1 MYKGLCVIN
10 MKGGVGKTTV
20 AVNLGWEA
28 ASRGLKCL
36 VVDLDPQFNASAYLM
51 GEDAYE
57 RDIIENRGLTVF
69 DIFEQHTPMRDPQR
83 PLPTGE
89 NVIRS
94 VPAHGNGELDV
105 IPSQLEF
112 AMTLKN
118 PAGKSHL
125 LSTFLTQHASNYD
138 LVVIDPP
145 PTDSMATEA
154 AYLATN
160 HILIPVRP
168 EFLSSI
174 GFPLLGRSVESF
186 KQQYP
191 SHSLDVVGMF
201 LSNVDTNLPEY
212 GETNENEYDK
222 TKTATQGFA
231 ESRGWRFLEREIR
244 FSRSY
249 MRGSREATPI
259 TRTRHAQSD
268 VQNEFRRLANDVF
281 RHMGL
286 QGGRKIS
293 AGMFGKRKPRW
304 GGG

>member
-28 ASRGLKCL
+28 AEGGLKCL
-36 VVDLDPQFNASAYLM
+36 VVDLDPQFNASVYLM
-51 GEDAYE
+51 GENAYE

-83 PLPTGE
+83 SLPTGE
-89 NVIRS
+89 NTIRS
-94 VPAHGNGELDV
+94 VRAHGNGKLDV
-105 IPSQLEF
+105 IASQLEL
-112 AMTLKN
+112 AMTLKQ
-118 PAGKSHL
+118 PAGKAHL
-125 LSTFLTQHASNYD
+125 LSTFLTQHASDYD
-138 LVVIDPP
+138 LVVVDPP

-191 SHSLDVVGMF
+191 GHSLDVVGMF
-201 LSNVDTNLPEY
+201 LSNVNANLPEY
-212 GETNENEYDK
+212 GK

-231 ESRGWRFLEREIR
+231 KTRGWRFLDEEIR
-244 FSRSY
+244 FSQSY
-249 MRGSREATPI
+249 TRGSREATPI
-259 TRTRHAQSD
+259 ASTKYAQSP
-268 VQNEFRRLANDVF
+268 VRNEFRRLANDVF

-286 QGGRKIS
+286 Q
-293 AGMFGKRKPRW
+293 MPKRKRW
-304 GGG
+304 GGGR